1 MSHPSQSNEESWKNK
16 GLNFKIESETDE
28 GFILRF
34 GGRKYGIIPQYV
46 KDNVLYWSRFN
57 DNGTTTLFMISL

>member
-28 GFILRF
+28 
-34 GGRKYGIIPQYV
+34 GIIPQYV